1 MSRETLQ
8 ANKFIKQLRNIIIR
22 KALDLFTRM
31 ANDDEENF
39 KKFSTVYGSALRVG
53 ILESSSKKD
62 QNKLASLLRVS
73 STRSDFTSFD
83 EVSLASEPPSRNSKE
98 LSSTLAGSMSRTV
111 EAIKSKSSTSRAL
124 ENRLKPSP
132 DLL

>member
-39 KKFSTVYGSALRVG
+39 KKFSAVYGSALRVG

-83 EVSLASEPPSRNSKE
+83 EVGFRSGPPSGSLIVLNSIFVH
-98 LSSTLAGSMSRTV
+98 SMSRTV
-111 EAIKSKSSTSRAL
+111 VAIKSRSSTSRVLA
-124 ENRLKPSP
+124 NRLKPSP

>member
-1 MSRETLQ
+1 
-8 ANKFIKQLRNIIIR
+8 
-22 KALDLFTRM
+22 M

-39 KKFSTVYGSALRVG
+39 KKFSAVYGSALRVG

-83 EVSLASEPPSRNSKE
+83 EVSLASEPHSKNSVGSNIN
-98 LSSTLAGSMSRTV
+98 LVGSMSRTV
-111 EAIKSKSSTSRAL
+111 VAIKSKSFTSRAL
-124 ENRLKPSP
+124 GNHLKPSP

>member
-8 ANKFIKQLRNIIIR
+8 ANKFIKQLRNIIVR

-39 KKFSTVYGSALRVG
+39 EKFSAAYGSALRVG

-83 EVSLASEPPSRNSKE
+83 EVSFRSGPPSSSLIVLNSIFVH
-98 LSSTLAGSMSRTV
+98 SMSRTV
-111 EAIKSKSSTSRAL
+111 EAIKSRSSTSRVP
-124 ENRLKPSP
+124 ENHLKLSP